1 MTFSEIASA
10 RRDGTLRAALLAD
23 LFSLLSSPEIA
34 RAEDDSDEPA
44 LDESAELAA
53 PGAAIPNQ
61 LERTSATTVRYSTSA
76 ENTDSRPARGAT
88 PGVPLT
94 SRDQTGWPHGHSP
107 SHQSAMPFGGQA
119 SPKAKWAIS
128 PRAGANV

>member
-23 LFSLLSSPEIA
+23 LFSLLSSRPEIA
-34 RAEDDSDEPA
+34 RAEDSGDEPA

-76 ENTDSRPARGAT
+76 ENTYSRPARGAT
-88 PGVPLT
+88 PGAVT
-94 SRDQTGWPHGHSP
+94 S
-107 SHQSAMPFGGQA
+107 
-119 SPKAKWAIS
+119 
-128 PRAGANV
+128 